1 MELDLNVLRPQERAS
16 LQLRLLYEQ
25 EGFRKYHM
33 GRFEEYGLYQE
44 NRRFLSSEQV
54 ITFTD
59 LDGRLLALKPD
70 VTLSIAKN
78 AQVGPGGCGRYYYQ
92 ENVYRPSQESHTFRE
107 ISQMGLECIGAVDDA
122 AAAQVVSLALRSLA
136 LTGRDF
142 VLEISHMGF
151 VTGLFDAMGAQ
162 EAVRPRLLTCI
173 RDKNVH
179 ELRKAAEAAGLSRQ
193 GTDALCRLGTLAGP
207 WQEVLAAAEV
217 LALNA
222 AMGAALEELRGLC
235 RALED
240 QGQTDHWKLD
250 FSLVND
256 MEYYNGLVLQ
266 GYLAGAPRA
275 VLRGGQYD
283 PLAEQF
289 RPGARAI
296 GFALYLDELDR
307 LSDAAA
313 EPAGLVML
321 NVALPKGRLG
331 DKVYDLL
338 AGVGYGCPE
347 NYADTRKLVVE
358 NRKAG
363 IRYFLVKPSD
373 VAIYVEHGAADIGI
387 VGKDILAESGADV
400 YELLDTGLGR
410 CRMCVAGPKDFTEDQ
425 SRALRVATKFGNIA
439 KRYYAAQGRDIDIIQ
454 LNGSIELAPILG
466 LSDVI
471 VDIVETGTTLREN
484 DLKVLTE
491 FMPISA
497 RFIANRASY
506 QFKHRQMDTM
516 LETLREYTRRFDGA
530 DLERF
535 EVTAEELRAAW
546 DCVDGNFRETLRQA
560 ADNIR
565 HFHEAQVH
573 RDFCLTDRPGVVL
586 GQRYTPVERV
596 GICVPGS
603 PVAFP
608 STILMNVIPARI
620 AGVKEIAVVTPPN
633 QNGAISAEALA
644 AVKIAGADRVFKIG
658 GAQAVAALAYGT
670 ETVPQ
675 VDKIVGPGGVF
686 VAAAKRKVFGQV
698 DIDMIAGPS
707 EILVVADGKSD
718 PAWVAADLLSQAEH
732 DAHAAAVLVTDSR
745 PLAEAVQ
752 NEVERQLTDLPRRD
766 IAQKS
771 LEANGKILVT
781 KDLAAAVEAANRIAP
796 EHLELCVDDPF
807 ALLPLVKNAGSV
819 FLGRHTPEALGDY
832 FAGPNH
838 TLPTSGTARFSS
850 PLSVDDFVKKTQFIY
865 YTREALADAAP
876 RIADFAEREGLHGH
890 ARSALS
896 RTEEKGE

>member
-151 VTGLFDAMGAQ
+151 VTGLFDAVGAQ

-313 EPAGLVML
+313 E
-321 NVALPKGRLG
+321 
-331 DKVYDLL
+331 
-338 AGVGYGCPE
+338 
-347 NYADTRKLVVE
+347 

-506 QFKHRQMDTM
+506 QFKHQEIEALLGR
-516 LETLREYTRRFDGA
+516 LK
-530 DLERF
+530 
-535 EVTAEELRAAW
+535 EVT
-546 DCVDGNFRETLRQA
+546 
-560 ADNIR
+560 
-565 HFHEAQVH
+565 EA
-573 RDFCLTDRPGVVL
+573 
-586 GQRYTPVERV
+586 
-596 GICVPGS
+596 
-603 PVAFP
+603 
-608 STILMNVIPARI
+608 
-620 AGVKEIAVVTPPN
+620 
-633 QNGAISAEALA
+633 
-644 AVKIAGADRVFKIG
+644 
-658 GAQAVAALAYGT
+658 
-670 ETVPQ
+670 
-675 VDKIVGPGGVF
+675 
-686 VAAAKRKVFGQV
+686 
-698 DIDMIAGPS
+698 
-707 EILVVADGKSD
+707 
-718 PAWVAADLLSQAEH
+718 
-732 DAHAAAVLVTDSR
+732 
-745 PLAEAVQ
+745 
-752 NEVERQLTDLPRRD
+752 
-766 IAQKS
+766 
-771 LEANGKILVT
+771 
-781 KDLAAAVEAANRIAP
+781 
-796 EHLELCVDDPF
+796 
-807 ALLPLVKNAGSV
+807 
-819 FLGRHTPEALGDY
+819 
-832 FAGPNH
+832 
-838 TLPTSGTARFSS
+838 
-850 PLSVDDFVKKTQFIY
+850 
-865 YTREALADAAP
+865 
-876 RIADFAEREGLHGH
+876 
-890 ARSALS
+890 
-896 RTEEKGE
+896 

>member
-1 MELDLNVLRPQERAS
+1 MELDLNVLRPQERVS
-16 LQLRLLYEQ
+16 LQLRLLYER

-78 AQVGPGGCGRYYYQ
+78 AQVEPGRCGRYYYQ

-107 ISQMGLECIGAVDDA
+107 ISQMGLECIGAVDAA

-136 LTGRDF
+136 LTERDF

-151 VTGLFDAMGAQ
+151 VTGLFDAVGAD
-162 EAVRPRLLTCI
+162 EAVRPKLLTCI

-179 ELRKAAEAAGLSRQ
+179 ELRKTAEAAGLSRQ
-193 GTDALCRLGTLAGP
+193 GTDALCRLGTLTGS
-207 WQEVLAAAEV
+207 WREVLSGAEV

-222 AMGAALEELRGLC
+222 AMGAALEELGKLC
-235 RALED
+235 QALED
-240 QGQTDHWKLD
+240 RGQTDHWKIDL
-250 FSLVND
+250 SLVND

-266 GYLAGAPRA
+266 GYLAGLPRA

-307 LSDAAA
+307 LSDAPA
-313 EPAGLVML
+313 EEQAGPVML

-358 NRKAG
+358 NPKAG

-400 YELLDTGLGR
+400 YELLDTGLGK
-410 CRMCVAGPKDFTEDQ
+410 CRMCVAGPKNFQEDQ
-425 SRALRVATKFGNIA
+425 SRALRVATKFVNIA

-506 QFKHRQMDTM
+506 QFKRREI
-516 LETLREYTRRFDGA
+516 ETLLGK
-530 DLERF
+530 LK
-535 EVTAEELRAAW
+535 EVTE
-546 DCVDGNFRETLRQA
+546 
-560 ADNIR
+560 
-565 HFHEAQVH
+565 
-573 RDFCLTDRPGVVL
+573 
-586 GQRYTPVERV
+586 
-596 GICVPGS
+596 S
-603 PVAFP
+603 
-608 STILMNVIPARI
+608 
-620 AGVKEIAVVTPPN
+620 
-633 QNGAISAEALA
+633 
-644 AVKIAGADRVFKIG
+644 
-658 GAQAVAALAYGT
+658 
-670 ETVPQ
+670 
-675 VDKIVGPGGVF
+675 
-686 VAAAKRKVFGQV
+686 
-698 DIDMIAGPS
+698 
-707 EILVVADGKSD
+707 
-718 PAWVAADLLSQAEH
+718 
-732 DAHAAAVLVTDSR
+732 
-745 PLAEAVQ
+745 
-752 NEVERQLTDLPRRD
+752 
-766 IAQKS
+766 
-771 LEANGKILVT
+771 
-781 KDLAAAVEAANRIAP
+781 
-796 EHLELCVDDPF
+796 
-807 ALLPLVKNAGSV
+807 
-819 FLGRHTPEALGDY
+819 
-832 FAGPNH
+832 
-838 TLPTSGTARFSS
+838 
-850 PLSVDDFVKKTQFIY
+850 
-865 YTREALADAAP
+865 
-876 RIADFAEREGLHGH
+876 
-890 ARSALS
+890 
-896 RTEEKGE
+896 